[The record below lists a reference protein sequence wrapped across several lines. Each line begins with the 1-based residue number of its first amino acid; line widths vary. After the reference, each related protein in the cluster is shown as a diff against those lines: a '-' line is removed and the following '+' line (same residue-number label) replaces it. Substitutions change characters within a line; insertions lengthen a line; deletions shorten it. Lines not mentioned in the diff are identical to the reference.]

1 MSERKHFM
9 EEKLKDPQFA
19 DFVEETA
26 TQVVGCFRQFMDIL
40 RSEFPPIDSL
50 KALKS
55 PVTVRDKPLYTLIV
69 NQGLLKL
76 VEGAVRQAKSLD
88 PEGDEA
94 PPIIEDPTDFTS
106 DERYNLV
113 KEIIIPIVE
122 ALTWCYRI
130 IDQLPQ
136 PNPPQQ
142 HSPRSRNKKPA
153 PPRGML
159 SIQNY
164 TDVACVL
171 EFLICA
177 SVMPHL
183 DPFVVTPLQDRIR
196 LLPKSI
202 AGRLPRA
209 SLGWAASQ
217 PVQRTSLELQQTT
230 HVVARLIFLDRFQPM
245 LLPRHVTDLYAAI
258 FQAEQLETDS
268 IARSLGYQL
277 LYDKLGLA
285 TSSSAIIDPHLQA
298 KAYQLLLLQGTRGP
312 KWLRQRVSPLLTAL
326 ACRDLSAILHVFVPI
341 KEPSMAAQR
350 LGKALS
356 PAASGTQAREFCQ
369 QLLQVLQEAYPLADQ
384 HHPRQ
389 VAMSLTIWA
398 ALYQLPPPT
407 LKLQILPLWAH
418 GFHTSERIHPSIRQ
432 VGSLASWIPPSTNP
446 GTVLQ
451 WLLLSPLS
459 SAPTT
464 DTTTDPGTHSTI
476 LGQLLRIAA
485 MPSVLASKAKQDAL
499 MTLQWSSKALC
510 ASTVESKQS
519 MDRDRLPPVEGASI
533 LSLAL
538 VYAMAPS
545 SWDLKGNRYSSG
557 RSGPQEEA
565 DLEEVTIEEDQGNS
579 PDVTLIAEDITKRA
593 NLLVDEILLVFE
605 EASAAAAAEEKSKDQ
620 EKDMTRGL
628 PSRLFRLLLCI
639 YLSTTTSSAPSSIM
653 PEALHSHA
661 DSIRLVSM
669 ILLPLICE
677 KCSPESLLLG
687 DQKDATGVL
696 SMVKLVL
703 VCAKSRLEDSSG
715 KTNETVEETGI
726 ASEIQREDND
736 SKQCNLIFQ
745 QILQDDASM
754 KVETSAPER
763 GADHEENDDTLLS
776 IASIVLSL
784 LIAVLE
790 LGSTKRSSQEE
801 EMLVSFHPILK
812 PLVEL
817 NVSPST
823 SETSSAWSEA
833 GAGMADM
840 ASYAMALIA
849 SRNAAEN
856 VFDEQ
861 KADDRLVSSQEKMSN
876 MIAQAEQDLQ
886 STQPP
891 LRARGMVSLG
901 RLARGY
907 LGGIQEQEE
916 VAKPLVI
923 ELDQSGTS
931 KEDPAQSLIREIL
944 RLSIIALSDP
954 ESYVYLAVR
963 KYVDLPFHCLYF
975 IFLYVAHT
983 TIVWVSLCFY

>member
-1 MSERKHFM
+1 M

-50 KALKS
+50 KAVNF
-55 PVTVRDKPLYTLIV
+55 PVTVKDKPLYTLTV
-69 NQGLLKL
+69 DQGLLKI
-76 VEGAVRQAKSLD
+76 VKDAARRAKSLD

-94 PPIIEDPTDFTS
+94 IPTIEDPTDFTS
-106 DERYNLV
+106 HERYKLV
-113 KEIIIPIVE
+113 KEILIPMVE

-136 PNPPQQ
+136 PDPPQPQ
-142 HSPRSRNKKPA
+142 SPRNRNKKPA

-171 EFLICA
+171 EFLICT

-183 DPFVVTPLQDRIR
+183 NPFVVTPLQDRIR

-202 AGRLPRA
+202 AGRLPRK

-230 HVVARLIFLDRFQPM
+230 QVVARLIFLDRFQPM
-245 LLPRHVTDLYAAI
+245 LLPRHITDLYAAI
-258 FQAEQLETDS
+258 FQAEQLETDA
-268 IARSLGYQL
+268 IARSLEYQL
-277 LYDKLGLA
+277 LYDELGL
-285 TSSSAIIDPHLQA
+285 TTFSSSIVDPHLQA

-350 LGKALS
+350 LGRALS

-398 ALYQLPPPT
+398 ALYQLPPPK
-407 LKLQILPLWAH
+407 LKEQILPLWQY
-418 GFHTSERIHPSIRQ
+418 GFFTSERIHPSIRQ

-446 GTVLQ
+446 GKVLQ
-451 WLLLSPLS
+451 WLLFSPLS
-459 SAPTT
+459 STPTQ
-464 DTTTDPGTHSTI
+464 DTTSYPGTHSTI

-485 MPSVLASKAKQDAL
+485 MPSVLESKAKQEAL
-499 MTLQWSSKALC
+499 MTLQWITKVMC
-510 ASTVESKQS
+510 ASTVESKQQT
-519 MDRDRLPPVEGASI
+519 DRDKLPPVEGASI

-545 SWDLKGNRYSSG
+545 SWDLKGNRYHPGQSG
-557 RSGPQEEA
+557 NQKEA
-565 DLEEVTIEEDQGNS
+565 GLEEVVIEEDQGNT
-579 PDVTLIAEDITKRA
+579 PDVTLIAGDITKRA
-593 NLLVDEILLVFE
+593 NLMVDEILLVFE
-605 EASAAAAAEEKSKDQ
+605 QASAADAAEEKSKDL
-620 EKDMTRGL
+620 EKGTTRGL
-628 PSRLFRLLLCI
+628 PSQLFRLLLCI

-653 PEALHSHA
+653 PEALHRHA
-661 DSIRLVSM
+661 DSFRLVSM

-703 VCAKSRLEDSSG
+703 VCAKSRLEDTSG
-715 KTNETVEETGI
+715 KTNKTIEETGI
-726 ASEIQREDND
+726 ASEIQQEDKE
-736 SKQCNLIFQ
+736 SKHCNLIFQ
-745 QILQDDASM
+745 EILQDNVSL
-754 KVETSAPER
+754 KIETSTSER
-763 GADHEENDDTLLS
+763 GADHDDSDDTLLS

-790 LGSTKRSSQEE
+790 LGSKQRSRQEE
-801 EMLVSFHPILK
+801 EMLLSFQPILK
-812 PLVEL
+812 PLAEL
-817 NVSPST
+817 NTSPTS

-833 GAGMADM
+833 DAGMADM

-849 SRNAAEN
+849 SRNAAEK
-856 VFDEQ
+856 VVDEQ
-861 KADDRLVSSQEKMSN
+861 KADESPQEKMIN

-891 LRARGMVSLG
+891 LRARGMVNLG

-907 LGGIQEQEE
+907 LGGIQEQE
-916 VAKPLVI
+916 VAKPLVM
-923 ELDQSGTS
+923 ELDQSGTTTQ
-931 KEDPAQSLIREIL
+931 DPAQLLMQEIL
-944 RLSIIALSDP
+944 RLSIIALSDS

-963 KYVDLPFHCLYF
+963 NEIYLPLSVVLPFVCCSHNDCF
-975 IFLYVAHT
+975 GVC
-983 TIVWVSLCFY
+983 VSSRLFKRLSRPAI